1 MYLGF
6 ISYSSGEH
14 YQWICKDWNEMY
26 QYCKDDIGVLI
37 PETEKE
43 SYFSYTSN
51 IIDPKRYNKKGQFIN
66 KDDEFLEKDNWISI
80 TKASDYSIQQAKEY
94 ELQRLSKT

>member
-6 ISYSSGEH
+6 ISYSFGEH

-26 QYCKDDIGVLI
+26 QYCIYEIGILI

-43 SYFSYTSN
+43 SYFSYTED
-51 IIDPKRYNKKGQFIN
+51 IVCVKNKEHLH
-66 KDDEFLEKDNWISI
+66 KDTWISI